1 MQIALPA
8 HSPMMQRIHFA
19 VTIILLGTISFL
31 LFRPSSLKVAYVDS
45 TKLLNEYEGMK
56 EAKIA
61 YKKKAE
67 GWKSSIDTL
76 SNEVKTSMQA
86 YEKSLAGG
94 SDKEKK
100 LAKELISI
108 KQKQLIEYQKY
119 IQKSAQDED
128 AKQTGL
134 VLKRVN
140 KFLYEYGNN
149 KGYSAIFTGGQSSN
163 MAYVK
168 PELDITNEV
177 VKALNNEYHAQ

>member
-1 MQIALPA
+1 
-8 HSPMMQRIHFA
+8 MMQRIHFA